1 MKSKIAYIG
10 LDVHVR
16 NCVLTV
22 IDERGNIIAEHEF
35 TTSAEKL
42 IDILK
47 SVEAKEKYFAV
58 EECMLAAWVANTAK
72 PYVNEVLVADPRENA
87 WISRNPHKNDKEDAR
102 RLCRLLR
109 MGELKRVYHAENDRR
124 ALFKAA
130 AQHYIDMRNQQ
141 VTLKQKIKAMY
152 RHWGIIEVEGKK
164 VYSPQGRQEYMEK
177 MPHIVVRHQLHRL
190 YALMDEAERS
200 EATAARELRQLGRSY
215 PEVREWK
222 KIPGIGPII
231 ALLFNAL
238 IQTPHRFADKRKLW
252 RYCRLGITD
261 RSSDGKP
268 LGFKRLDH
276 SGIGDLKS
284 LSYWAWM
291 AAMKSNNEVRR
302 FYENSLARTH
312 NHVHAR
318 LNTQRKILAVMYG
331 LWKKGGVY
339 RPECFLGLSVV

>member
-1 MKSKIAYIG
+1 
-10 LDVHVR
+10 
-16 NCVLTV
+16 
-22 IDERGNIIAEHEF
+22 
-35 TTSAEKL
+35 
-42 IDILK
+42 
-47 SVEAKEKYFAV
+47 
-58 EECMLAAWVANTAK
+58 MLAAWVANVVK
-72 PYVNEVLVADPRENA
+72 PHVKEVMVADPRENA
-87 WISRNPHKNDKEDAR
+87 WISRNPHKNDMEDAL

-109 MGELKRVYHAENDRR
+109 MGELKRVYHPEDDLR

-141 VTLKQKIKAMY
+141 VALKQKIKAMY
-152 RHWGIIEVEGKK
+152 RHWGVLDVNGRK
-164 VYSPQGRQEYMEK
+164 VYAQKGRQEYLK
-177 MPHIVVRHQLHRL
+177 KVPHVVVRHQLHRL
-190 YALMDEAERS
+190 YALMDEAECS
-200 EATAARELRQLGRSY
+200 EAMAARELRQLGRSY

-268 LGFKRLDH
+268 LGYKRLDH

-291 AAMKSNNEVRR
+291 AAMKGNNEVRR
-302 FYENSLARTH
+302 FYESSLARTH

-331 LWKKGGVY
+331 LWKKGGTY